1 MRKALLTIG
10 AAAIAVA
17 AMSLRWIED
26 PEGSGRF
33 TFYVAGKEV
42 GDLSL

>member
-1 MRKALLTIG
+1 MRKTLLTIG
-10 AAAIAVA
+10 AAA
-17 AMSLRWIED
+17 MSLRWLED
-26 PEGSGRF
+26 PESSGHF

>member
-10 AAAIAVA
+10 AAA
-17 AMSLRWIED
+17 MSLRWLED
-26 PEGSGRF
+26 PEGSSHF